1 MGSRISGL
9 IGSIVMFSFGAI
21 SFYRF
26 YTTGIIFFLLM
37 VFRDVLASW
46 FLMTRNEKFNEKA
59 SKKIAVISYVSS
71 AIPVFYFKGTSN
83 SQILIIMSSVISI
96 IGFLLSTLALV
107 ELGKS
112 FGVSP
117 AYRGRISTGVYRF
130 TNHPMYV
137 GYFVSES
144 AMIVVSL
151 KNIWIFFL
159 SISFYFYRSVIED
172 RLLRPKK
179 YF

>member
-9 IGSIVMFSFGAI
+9 IGSLVMISFGAI

-46 FLMTRNEKFNEKA
+46 FLMTRKENFNETA
-59 SKKIAVISYVSS
+59 SNKFAIISYVSS
-71 AIPVFYFKGTSN
+71 AVPLFYFKGITTS
-83 SQILIIMSSVISI
+83 SDLIVTSSIVSI
-96 IGFLLSTLALV
+96 IGFLLSTMALI

-117 AYRGRISTGVYRF
+117 ANRGRVLTGVYRY
-130 TNHPMYV
+130 TNHPMYL
-137 GYFVSES
+137 GYVISEFGLLLINPS
-144 AMIVVSL
+144 NIMIY
-151 KNIWIFFL
+151 IF
-159 SISFYFYRSVIED
+159 SISFYLYRSKIEEIA
-172 RLLRPKK
+172 LEA
-179 YF
+179 